1 MLIYFDGCLKNVF
14 FMAVSTAGLVQA
26 AEEVV
31 YGTELTQDNLE
42 FQVASGGC
50 TEKKDFKIDV
60 VKGITGLPPYL
71 VTLNRINSD
80 NCKMLVPEGVSI
92 KYTRKEVGLEGVAE
106 LILTNKIGNTSQ
118 HRVVEEKSSGKED
131 VSNKPISTL
140 MNKPS
145 RVYTTG
151 DTLTEDYNPN
161 RVNIELD
168 KSGNIVGIWLG

>member
-1 MLIYFDGCLKNVF
+1 MLIYFDGCLKSVF

-131 VSNKPISTL
+131 VSNCYQQCK
-140 MNKPS
+140 
-145 RVYTTG
+145 
-151 DTLTEDYNPN
+151 TEPPQ
-161 RVNIELD
+161 RL
-168 KSGNIVGIWLG
+168 KSEPHNSH